1 MKTKIILIVILSL
14 VTFASFAQN
23 STNEATISKSAVT
36 VLKLETNDLKELKD
50 IDWDM
55 VEDLFDDND
64 KDQNITLAFGYT
76 NKSDADAS
84 STVINSFSFEFKG
97 KSSDLSDLID
107 KSKKQIQRLVALNDT
122 YKN

>member
-1 MKTKIILIVILSL
+1 MKTKMILIGILSL
-14 VTFASFAQN
+14 VTFASFAQKN
-23 STNEATISKSAVT
+23 TNEATITNSAVT

-55 VEDLFDDND
+55 VEDIFEDND
-64 KDQNITLAFGYT
+64 KDQNITLAFAYT
-76 NKSDADAS
+76 NNSEANAS
-84 STVINSFSFEFKG
+84 PTVINNFSIEFKG

-107 KSKKQIQRLVALNDT
+107 KAKKQIQRLVALNDA